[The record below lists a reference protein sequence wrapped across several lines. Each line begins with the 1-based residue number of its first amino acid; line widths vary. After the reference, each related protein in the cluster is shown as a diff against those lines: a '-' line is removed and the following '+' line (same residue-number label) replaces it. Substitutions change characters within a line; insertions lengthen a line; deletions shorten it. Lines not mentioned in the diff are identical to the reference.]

1 MFEDSDGTMG
11 RMEIITGRE
20 RRRQW
25 SDDEKLRLLEE
36 ASGPDVSAAEV
47 ARRHDILPQQI
58 YTWRRQFRAAHPV
71 SSETISFL
79 PLGVMADDAVQ
90 GKRTPRQSPGG
101 QIKIG
106 LTNGRTLWTDVGI
119 DSDVL
124 RRLIRAVEQA

>member
-1 MFEDSDGTMG
+1 
-11 RMEIITGRE
+11 
-20 RRRQW
+20 
-25 SDDEKLRLLEE
+25 
-36 ASGPDVSAAEV
+36 
-47 ARRHDILPQQI
+47 
-58 YTWRRQFRAAHPV
+58 
-71 SSETISFL
+71 
-79 PLGVMADDAVQ
+79 MADDAVQ